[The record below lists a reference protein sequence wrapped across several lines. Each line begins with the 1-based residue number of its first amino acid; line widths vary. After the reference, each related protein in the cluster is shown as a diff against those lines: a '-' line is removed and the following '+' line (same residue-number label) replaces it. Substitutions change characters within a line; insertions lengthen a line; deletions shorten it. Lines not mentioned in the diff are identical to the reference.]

1 VDDADAEDGAA
12 LRDDY
17 VLGAVLGRGMYGS
30 VRLAYLKPGRRG
42 SMDNTKDSKDS
53 DSPDLQPTTTV
64 ARAVKSIATDGSKR
78 SAERVRNE
86 VDAMYAVSGRHPN
99 LPTVFA
105 SYEQKT
111 VGPVGGTFL
120 QVIHIVTEAYT
131 GHDLVAA
138 IARRGSLRA
147 RDWEAVAAQ
156 VRNFTTHRVPPA

>member
-1 VDDADAEDGAA
+1 MDDADAEDGAA

-120 QVIHIVTEAYT
+120 QVIHTEAYT